1 MIPATRGAAAP
12 RRRGGGRTL
21 QSMADVLIVEDD
33 APIRRMLR
41 RTLEAEGYLAR
52 TAASGGDA
60 LAEVE
65 RRVPDLVVLDV
76 VIPGPDGLGVSRRLR
91 AKGLSTPI
99 LFLTARD
106 AVADRVAGL
115 DAGGDDYLVKPF
127 AAEEL
132 LARVRALLRRGQ
144 EPAPML
150 AAGGLQLD
158 LQSRIVTVHGRP
170 VELTDRE
177 SDLLAALMRHPGR
190 VVGRES
196 LLRSI
201 WEGETAPDG
210 NVLDRYVSYLRRKLG
225 DPDAIRTVRG
235 VGFAL
240 RS

>member
-65 RRVPDLVVLDV
+65 RRAPDLVVLDV

-144 EPAPML
+144 EPAPVL

>member
-1 MIPATRGAAAP
+1 
-12 RRRGGGRTL
+12 
-21 QSMADVLIVEDD
+21 MADVLIVEDD
-33 APIRRMLR
+33 APIRRMLQ
-41 RTLEAEGYLAR
+41 RTLEAEGHLAR

-65 RRVPDLVVLDV
+65 RRAPDLVVLDV

-91 AKGLSTPI
+91 AKGLSMPI

-115 DAGGDDYLVKPF
+115 DAGGDDYLLKPF

-144 EPAPML
+144 EPAPVL

-158 LQSRIVTVHGRP
+158 LQSRVVTVDGRS

-190 VVGRES
+190 VVGREA

-225 DPDAIRTVRG
+225 DPGAIRTVRG

>member
-1 MIPATRGAAAP
+1 VD
-12 RRRGGGRTL
+12 GRT
-21 QSMADVLIVEDD
+21 
-33 APIRRMLR
+33 
-41 RTLEAEGYLAR
+41 
-52 TAASGGDA
+52 
-60 LAEVE
+60 
-65 RRVPDLVVLDV
+65 
-76 VIPGPDGLGVSRRLR
+76 
-91 AKGLSTPI
+91 
-99 LFLTARD
+99 
-106 AVADRVAGL
+106 
-115 DAGGDDYLVKPF
+115 
-127 AAEEL
+127 
-132 LARVRALLRRGQ
+132 
-144 EPAPML
+144 
-150 AAGGLQLD
+150 
-158 LQSRIVTVHGRP
+158 